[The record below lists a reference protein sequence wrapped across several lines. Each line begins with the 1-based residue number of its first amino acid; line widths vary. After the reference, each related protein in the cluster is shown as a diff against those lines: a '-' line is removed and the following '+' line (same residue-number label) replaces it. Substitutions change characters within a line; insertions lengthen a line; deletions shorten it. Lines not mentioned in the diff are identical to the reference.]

1 MTTRSRHLGPG
12 IGALL
17 LLGGVGSAALGQ
29 PDAMGFVLPVDAQA
43 AGDAAERVFN
53 MVEALPLEAH
63 AVMGVVLIAG
73 LAIWLFGGR
82 VVKPLFAVMGLAIG
96 AMVGLFVVPAF
107 GLVEVAGAPAMWI
120 GVGIGAVIG
129 LVVTLMVLKVAI
141 VFAAGL
147 GFAVAGLLGATI
159 YLEHNPLPG
168 DGTEQ
173 VAIEDGKARAPDGRL
188 LFTNPYTG
196 EEMTLSELTR
206 TLRETDRLLG
216 GLRGAADGAG
226 DDAVA
231 EAGSDDR
238 SARERL
244 EAVAVRCRAVAAEA
258 FEAVKRHVN
267 GLSVRGRV
275 VVAGAT
281 LGGLALGMLV
291 GFVMP
296 KKSTAAVTALA
307 GSAIALV
314 AGAWLID
321 ALAPSW
327 NHLTDHRAETWGM
340 IWGVL
345 FLVGLVAQLSGLG
358 KGGGEKSGSSR
369 DDDDADEDDEDEE

>member
-173 VAIEDGKARAPDGRL
+173 VAIEDGIERSPTGQGLYVD
-188 LFTNPYTG
+188 PYT
-196 EEMTLSELTR
+196 EIKMTLDELTR
-206 TLRETDRLLG
+206 THQASDQRRDSSDSSQP
-216 GLRGAADGAG
+216 DG
-226 DDAVA
+226 DA
-231 EAGSDDR
+231 